1 MLAEPLLHAA
11 HRVALKLELVL
22 QPLGP
27 DALLAQRAL
36 FPAVLRT
43 LIATDVDELRGK
55 EFEHLGEDV
64 LQKLERRLL
73 ARAEDLFADAP
84 APAHLVALALAA
96 QPRIGGER
104 CDGMPRK
111 LDFGNHRDIAVG
123 GVFHDLAD
131 LLLRVIAA
139 VRRLVILARGVMVA
153 DERLPAHRSHARQL
167 GVFFDLDTPALIV
180 GQVPVE
186 LVELVHGEDVDILL
200 DLVHRPEMTA
210 GIEHAPAVGEIG
222 FVADRHG
229 GHDAFAVDNQL
240 AQALQAVEDA
250 LRRSAAHLDARRS
263 HGERIGLGLQRAVHR
278 QTDVALG
285 GGFHHP
291 SDDRRDLP
299 GENPGRA
306 AQFGILAD
314 ADHGRRGYGERPRAG
329 CHREGFGNDVDLG
342 SRPEGRARQTDGAQR
357 KKESLHIDSGYG

>member
-1 MLAEPLLHAA
+1 
-11 HRVALKLELVL
+11 
-22 QPLGP
+22 
-27 DALLAQRAL
+27 
-36 FPAVLRT
+36 
-43 LIATDVDELRGK
+43 
-55 EFEHLGEDV
+55 
-64 LQKLERRLL
+64 
-73 ARAEDLFADAP
+73 
-84 APAHLVALALAA
+84 
-96 QPRIGGER
+96 
-104 CDGMPRK
+104 
-111 LDFGNHRDIAVG
+111 
-123 GVFHDLAD
+123 
-131 LLLRVIAA
+131 
-139 VRRLVILARGVMVA
+139 MVA

-186 LVELVHGEDVDILL
+186 LVELVYGEDVDILL

-229 GHDAFAVDNQL
+229 GHDAFAVDDQL

-278 QTDVALG
+278 QADVTPG
-285 GGFHHP
+285 GGLHHP
-291 SDDRRDLP
+291 SDDGRDLP

-314 ADHGRRGYGERPRAG
+314 ADHSRCGYGESPRAG
-329 CHREGFGNDVDLG
+329 RYREGFGNDAGLG
-342 SRPEGRARQTDGAQR
+342 SRPEGCARQTDGAQR